1 MTHTEPPKV
10 VKKKLFSPI
19 WLLPIVA
26 LALGAW
32 LGIKSIKESGVEI
45 TIHFPSAS
53 GIDVGKTLVKYQG
66 LTVGKVKDIGI
77 DDDLK
82 GVNVKVMMDYRAKP
96 FLNQETL
103 FWLVTPKASI
113 TGVEGLDALFS
124 GNYIAI
130 QPGKGNDATFF
141 EAERQPP
148 PMQVGTEGVLIE
160 LTADKLGSLDVG
172 SPVFYRQIPVGSVA
186 SYRLDGSKRVLINVF
201 VQEQYARL
209 VKKNSRFWN
218 VSGVKIDASL
228 SGIKVNTESL
238 ASILAG
244 GVSFN
249 SEDKAPS
256 AENGDSFKLYDTEIN
271 ALGGVAFD
279 LTLADG
285 NGVEKGTAIMYRGIK
300 IGSIEEK
307 TLTDAGV
314 TAIARFDPLYSELLT
329 PKGLFWLEGADIS
342 LSGIKNPQRLITGSV
357 INYLPN
363 QLDLHSDAARQ
374 TPQKIDVGQGI
385 EQDNPAKRATQQA
398 ALPERFTLLTKAPDL
413 LKAQKRFITVNASEN
428 MGVSAGAEVRYK
440 QIPIGQVLSV
450 NLTKDFSAVEYRL
463 EILPEFISLLRSDSY
478 IVPES
483 ALSIDAS
490 LEGVS
495 VKTRDVSTLT
505 KGAVSL
511 IRGKSNTP
519 LAANAQL
526 RLFSSTSA
534 ANEFLS
540 RQQRTYLTLTSQDG
554 ADVSQG
560 SPVYYKKMQI
570 GAVDTIN
577 WQSNSEDFAITLAI
591 DKQFTPLLNKP
602 KVFWRNSAV
611 DINASLAGI
620 DIAVAPLQGALK
632 GSITLGL
639 VDSSTATAGSPDA
652 VILYDN
658 KALALAQAKSIK
670 LTLPAS
676 AKIAAKAPI
685 RYQGHQVGEIAQ
697 VKLNTDLTSL
707 QASAYLYGDYAEHF
721 SRSDTEYH
729 LVDAHISLM
738 GISAPETLLSGPYIG
753 VFPGKNPQK
762 TTEFKVNTEVNNGM
776 NIAVDALK
784 FTLQDSNLG
793 SIKVGTP
800 IFYRGINIGQV
811 DAYALSKQGN
821 SVLMQAH
828 IAPEYRHLVNQTSRF
843 WDSSGVKVDVGLFS
857 GAKIEAPSLETILAG
872 GISVATQ
879 ETTNNSN
886 RLSDGAILPLEHNAD
901 ETWQSW
907 APVQ

>member
-96 FLNQETL
+96 FLNKETL

-218 VSGVKIDASL
+218 VSGVKVDASL

-279 LTLADG
+279 LTMADG

-300 IGSIEEK
+300 IGSVEEK
-307 TLTDAGV
+307 TLTQAGV
-314 TAIARFDPLYSELLT
+314 TAIARFEPLYSELLT
-329 PKGLFWLEGADIS
+329 PKGIFWLEGADIS

-363 QLDLHSDAARQ
+363 QLDPHSSTVVQ
-374 TPQKIDVGQGI
+374 TSQGI
-385 EQDNPAKRATQQA
+385 DQDNPAKRATQQA
-398 ALPERFTLLTKAPDL
+398 ELPVSFSLLSKAPDL
-413 LKAQKRFITVNASEN
+413 LSAQKRFVSANSTEN
-428 MGVSAGAEVRYK
+428 MGISAGAEVRYK
-440 QIPIGQVLSV
+440 QISIGQVLSV
-450 NLTKDFSAVEYRL
+450 ELTKDLSAVEYRL

-483 ALSIDAS
+483 ALNIDAS
-490 LEGVS
+490 LAGVS
-495 VKTRDVSTLT
+495 VKTRDITTLT

-511 IRGKSNTP
+511 IKGNSNTP
-519 LAANAQL
+519 LGVDAQL
-526 RLFSSTSA
+526 RLFSSTTA
-534 ANEFLS
+534 ASDFFARE
-540 RQQRTYLTLTSQDG
+540 QRTYLTLTSQDG

-560 SPVYYKKMQI
+560 SPIYYKKMQI
-570 GAVDTIN
+570 GTVDTVN
-577 WQSNSEDFAITLAI
+577 WQSSREDFAITLAI
-591 DKQFTPLLNKP
+591 DKQFTPLLQKP

-632 GSITLGL
+632 GSISLGL
-639 VDSSTATAGSPDA
+639 VDSSAATTGSAGPL
-652 VILYDN
+652 ILYDN
-658 KALALAQAKSIK
+658 KALALAQAKAIK

-697 VKLNTDLTSL
+697 VKLTADLTSL
-707 QASAYLYGDYAEHF
+707 QASAYLYGEYAEHF
-721 SRSDTEYH
+721 SRNDTEYH

-738 GISAPETLLSGPYIG
+738 GVSAPETLLSGPYVG
-753 VFPGKNPQK
+753 VIPGKSPQK
-762 TTEFKVNTEVNNGM
+762 AAEFKVNAKASSGM
-776 NIAVDALK
+776 NIDADALK
-784 FTLQDSNLG
+784 FTLQDTNLG
-793 SIKVGTP
+793 SIKAGTP

-811 DAYALSKQGN
+811 DAYALSEQGN

-901 ETWQSW
+901 ESWQTW
-907 APVQ
+907 APVQH